1 MNRYSFLTDTY
12 ATERQKTLGV
22 WAMFLDSEMSWR
34 PEARGRSVLE
44 QMVHQC
50 VSEDYWMKTFLGI
63 DVTAARLPAAETRLE
78 FLRTY
83 AAASGQRLEKLQS
96 MPESWFE
103 ESRTFFDVMRSRA
116 WILVRRIAHSAHHR
130 GQLTTYLRALGHDLY
145 STYGP
150 TADTGGLFQSG
161 APVIYQY
168 PNIDSLL
175 ATEVRG
181 GGGPPLPGPGENPST
196 ERP

>member
-22 WAMFLDSEMSWR
+22 WAMFQDSEMSWR

-96 MPESWFE
+96 MPESWVE
-103 ESRTFFDVMRSRA
+103 ESRTFFDVMRSPA
-116 WILVRRIAHSAHHR
+116 PILARRTASTAHPR
-130 GQLTTYLRALGHDLY
+130 GQVTTA
-145 STYGP
+145 SP
-150 TADTGGLFQSG
+150 TVPHGTS
-161 APVIYQY
+161 
-168 PNIDSLL
+168 
-175 ATEVRG
+175 
-181 GGGPPLPGPGENPST
+181 
-196 ERP
+196 

>member
-1 MNRYSFLTDTY
+1 MNRYLSLTDTY

-22 WAMFLDSEMSWR
+22 WAMFQDSEMSWR

-168 PNIDSLL
+168 PNIDTLL
-175 ATEVRG
+175 AAEVRG
-181 GGGPPLPGPGENPST
+181 GGGPPLPGPGEKPPT